1 MHIPGHQPPKD
12 HSSSKKVLDLSN
24 FYVRERSLERRSAN
38 GNYVAFACGPILGR
52 QRYIN
57 ERIELEL
64 LDFKLEIEEK
74 FAKSKVNREFRFPRL
89 MPPPAAQAKIRQ
101 DALRVVRNEEDDA
114 S

>member
-1 MHIPGHQPPKD
+1 MHIPGHQPHTN

-24 FYVRERSLERRSAN
+24 FYVRERSMERRSAN

-64 LDFKLEIEEK
+64 MDFKLEIEEK
-74 FAKSKVNREFRFPRL
+74 FAKSKVNRDFRFPRL
-89 MPPPAAQAKIRQ
+89 IPRPAA
-101 DALRVVRNEEDDA
+101 
-114 S
+114 